1 MRPINVLIADDEQ
14 IIRRGLRAMLEKDS
28 AISVIGEAEDGE
40 LALRLCT
47 ELHPDLALVDINM
60 PFLDGLS
67 FIEQLMAITPS
78 TVVIVISGHDD
89 FEYAQKAIELG
100 VFAYLLKPVKE
111 TKLLDTVGEAK
122 RLLARNQE
130 QDAYLLWAEEQISKN
145 RETLVSSFLQSLLSG
160 SYEPVE
166 IQQEERYLGVTV
178 PDPFSLL
185 LMKMTQKST
194 VMEKLA
200 WQDSLVFFATREHA
214 LALFPAS
221 TLCCRVGN
229 SELVLLCE
237 QLETDEYPRLMKRV
251 EERLE
256 HQISAQLTWVYAE
269 GEGYTAIGE
278 AFAHLE
284 TELAQLEQLPKTLLQ
299 AQSYLNEHYWENTI
313 SLTLVAEVVQ
323 VTPQHLSRLFK
334 TALNLTFVEYL
345 TILRIQKAIALF
357 KDPEIKIYEV
367 AEAVGYSSQHYFCTA
382 FKRVLHLSPQ
392 EYRKTQM
399 RGTP

>member
-221 TLCCRVGN
+221 T
-229 SELVLLCE
+229 
-237 QLETDEYPRLMKRV
+237 
-251 EERLE
+251 
-256 HQISAQLTWVYAE
+256 
-269 GEGYTAIGE
+269 
-278 AFAHLE
+278 
-284 TELAQLEQLPKTLLQ
+284 
-299 AQSYLNEHYWENTI
+299 
-313 SLTLVAEVVQ
+313 
-323 VTPQHLSRLFK
+323 
-334 TALNLTFVEYL
+334 
-345 TILRIQKAIALF
+345 
-357 KDPEIKIYEV
+357 
-367 AEAVGYSSQHYFCTA
+367 
-382 FKRVLHLSPQ
+382 
-392 EYRKTQM
+392 
-399 RGTP
+399 

>member
-1 MRPINVLIADDEQ
+1 MKPISVLIADDEE
-14 IIRRGLRAMLEKDS
+14 IIRRGLRAMLKKDS
-28 AISVIGEAEDGE
+28 TVSVIAEAEDGE
-40 LALRLCT
+40 LALQLCT
-47 ELHPDLALVDINM
+47 ELRPDVALVDINM

-67 FIEQLMAITPS
+67 FIERLMAIAPY

-111 TKLLDTVGEAK
+111 ARLLKTIAEAK
-122 RLLARNQE
+122 RLLEKNQE
-130 QDAYLLWAEEQISKN
+130 QEAYLLWAEEQISKN
-145 RETLVSSFLQSLLSG
+145 RETLVSSFLQSLLSS
-160 SYEPVE
+160 SYEPME
-166 IQQEERYLGVTV
+166 ISQEEKYLGITV

-185 LMKMTQKST
+185 LMKATQKST
-194 VMEKLA
+194 VMEKLD
-200 WQDSLVFFATREHA
+200 WQDSLVIFATQEHA

-221 TLCCRVGN
+221 TLCCRIGN
-229 SELVLLCE
+229 NELVLLFE
-237 QLETDEYPRLMKRV
+237 QLDGSECERLMQSLQQ
-251 EERLE
+251 RLE
-256 HQISAQLTWVYAE
+256 RQIPADLAWVHAD
-269 GEGYTAIGE
+269 GEGHMAIGDV
-278 AFAHLE
+278 FSHLE
-284 TELAQLEQLPKTLLQ
+284 TELAQNEQLPRTLVL
-299 AQSYLNEHYWENTI
+299 AQTYLNEHYWENAI
-313 SLTLVAEVVQ
+313 SLSTVAEQVQ

-392 EYRKTQM
+392 EYRKIQM
-399 RGTP
+399 RGPI